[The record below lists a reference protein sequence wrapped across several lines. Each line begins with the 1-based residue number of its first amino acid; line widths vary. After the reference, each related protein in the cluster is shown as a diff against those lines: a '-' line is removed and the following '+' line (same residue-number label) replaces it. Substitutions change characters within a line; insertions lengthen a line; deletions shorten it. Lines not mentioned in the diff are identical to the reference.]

1 MFCSKSSK
9 SGVYVSVWTS
19 HVSSMQLLSVAG
31 APSWSSVCSAP
42 SLSHVCLFVTP
53 RTVASK
59 ATLSTEFS
67 KQQYWSGLPFPI
79 PGYLLD
85 LGIESVSLES
95 LILASRLLP
104 LHHLESPKVL
114 LYNKL
119 EKSCPQ
125 QSTYSG
131 VNPTGG
137 TCIHAALMVET
148 KQPLVESS
156 DLGDKQRGIPTL

>member
-1 MFCSKSSK
+1 MGFFR
-9 SGVYVSVWTS
+9 
-19 HVSSMQLLSVAG
+19 Q
-31 APSWSSVCSAP
+31 
-42 SLSHVCLFVTP
+42 
-53 RTVASK
+53 
-59 ATLSTEFS
+59 EN
-67 KQQYWSGLPFPI
+67 WSGLPFPI

-104 LHHLESPKVL
+104 LHLESPKVL

-125 QSTYSG
+125 QSTHSG